1 MAEDLNKSY
10 GSRKAFCPGH
20 LGRESQ
26 EPGQPAGG
34 TIDTEATSISI
45 PTTILQ
51 PSTGHFVNG
60 DTGRLRVELLDPTKT
75 PPSRRLNNEIPNVLI
90 RAEMPILAFEAEGGG
105 SSKTSAF
112 SLPRRRSNDRY
123 PSCSTARPAK
133 PGKRRRAAYRG
144 VRSKC
149 GAQKRGPSFKG
160 ASMRVQPV
168 NQRMRINAAR
178 AAGLVAATVIL
189 FSHPGLGGR
198 VHELIQM
205 AGLGLVLTCFIGRM
219 WSILYIGSKKNLELI
234 TSGPYSLTR
243 NPLYLFSTL
252 GAAGIGLIHG
262 SIAVALALGFFSYW
276 ILVITAAKEAEHL
289 KTIFGS
295 QYDSYARCTPLFW
308 PKLSQ
313 YTDSAEVV
321 FSPKALK
328 RNFQDGLYFPAAYPA
343 IEAIEQLRAGS
354 YLPILMTIY

>member
-1 MAEDLNKSY
+1 M
-10 GSRKAFCPGH
+10 
-20 LGRESQ
+20 
-26 EPGQPAGG
+26 
-34 TIDTEATSISI
+34 IDT
-45 PTTILQ
+45 PPVQ
-51 PSTGHFVNG
+51 PHGQQSLASASEPHIGGCRQN
-60 DTGRLRVELLDPTKT
+60 
-75 PPSRRLNNEIPNVLI
+75 
-90 RAEMPILAFEAEGGG
+90 AEPRNTA
-105 SSKTSAF
+105 S
-112 SLPRRRSNDRY
+112 SLP
-123 PSCSTARPAK
+123 
-133 PGKRRRAAYRG
+133 
-144 VRSKC
+144 
-149 GAQKRGPSFKG
+149 G
-160 ASMRVQPV
+160 ASMRVQSV

-189 FSHPGLGGR
+189 FSHPGLGGG

-205 AGLGLVLTCFIGRM
+205 AGLGLVLTCFVGRM

-262 SIAVALALGFFSYW
+262 SIAVALALGFSSYW

-295 QYDSYARCTPLFW
+295 QYDSYARYTPLFW